1 MRRPLGRC
9 PLMSRRIIF
18 DIYWATLIPERV
30 AQYKYLGQEGAD
42 DSGKELKEALSLLRL
57 YST

>member
-1 MRRPLGRC
+1 
-9 PLMSRRIIF
+9 MSRRIIF

-42 DSGKELKEALSLLRL
+42 DSGKELKEAYLNSLYKCERHLVPCR
-57 YST
+57 